1 MKRLDAVLTAAGIC
15 SRRQAAEWIRQG
27 YVSVDGQIVRS
38 AALHIPSTAR
48 VAVNGQEVATEE
60 FVYLMMNKPLGAVCA
75 TSGAEKC
82 VVDWVPKI
90 WSRRGIFPV
99 GRLDKDTSG
108 LLILTND
115 GVFGHRL
122 TSPHAHV
129 PKVYLAQLQRE
140 LDEATICAFE
150 KGMTLRDGLH
160 TLPAKVEA
168 VADRLARVTVYEG
181 KYHQVRRMFAACGN
195 FVCALHREQI
205 GDLVLDSALS
215 AGQVR
220 ELTAEEKNLLNK
232 K

>member
-1 MKRLDAVLTAAGIC
+1 MR
-15 SRRQAAEWIRQG
+15 
-27 YVSVDGQIVRS
+27 VR
-38 AALHIPSTAR
+38 
-48 VAVNGQEVATEE
+48 
-60 FVYLMMNKPLGAVCA
+60 
-75 TSGAEKC
+75 
-82 VVDWVPKI
+82 
-90 WSRRGIFPV
+90 
-99 GRLDKDTSG
+99 
-108 LLILTND
+108 
-115 GVFGHRL
+115 
-122 TSPHAHV
+122 
-129 PKVYLAQLQRE
+129 
-140 LDEATICAFE
+140 